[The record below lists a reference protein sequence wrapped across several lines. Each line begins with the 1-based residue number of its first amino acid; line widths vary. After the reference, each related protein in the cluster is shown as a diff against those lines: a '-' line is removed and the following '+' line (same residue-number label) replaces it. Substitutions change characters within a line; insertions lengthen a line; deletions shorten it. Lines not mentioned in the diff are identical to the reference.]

1 LVAEALSGLGT
12 LAALSFVLAGP
23 LPAGDVQAQSIPPN
37 IIYIITDDQ
46 GWKAIGCR
54 APDIKTPNIDE
65 LAAEGLR
72 LEQYHAQ
79 PMCKPTR
86 AALMTG
92 CYPFRHGMQTAVIPQ
107 AGTYGLASDDY
118 LLPEMLRDA
127 GSVTAMTGKW
137 HLGHAK
143 TALWPR
149 QRGFESICGA
159 LLGEVSHFTH
169 RAVNGN
175 ADWHGNNEPLQEEG
189 YDNILFADEAV
200 RVIDAH
206 DPSKPLFLFL
216 ARTAPHTPLK
226 APQEY
231 VDRNSQIADESG
243 RNDAAMISVIKRQW
257 WCGQCV
263 ACRRKRGQGQALS
276 RQRPIPGDQDQA
288 GCC

>member
-1 LVAEALSGLGT
+1 M
-12 LAALSFVLAGP
+12 
-23 LPAGDVQAQSIPPN
+23 PPN
-37 IIYIITDDQ
+37 IIYITTDDQ
-46 GWKAIGCR
+46 GRKDVGCR

-92 CYPFRHGMQTAVIPQ
+92 RYPFCYGMQTAVIPQ

-118 LLPEMLRDA
+118 LLPEILRDA
-127 GSVTAMTGKW
+127 GYVAAMSGKW

-143 TALWPR
+143 TAFWPR
-149 QRGFESICGA
+149 QRGFNSFYGA
-159 LLGEVSHFTH
+159 LLGEIGHFTH

-175 ADWHGNNEPLQEEG
+175 ADWYGNNEPLQEKR

-206 DPSKPLFLFL
+206 DLSRPLFLLL
-216 ARTAPHTPLK
+216 AFTTPHTPSG
-226 APQEY
+226 AARVCRPQQS
-231 VDRNSQIADESG
+231 D
-243 RNDAAMISVIKRQW
+243 
-257 WCGQCV
+257 
-263 ACRRKRGQGQALS
+263 CR
-276 RQRPIPGDQDQA
+276 
-288 GCC
+288 